1 MKLILQ
7 LLLTSLIWT
16 NSTNSQIF
24 STIGLYENI
33 VNTHENGNPMEIDYF
48 NDFGHELTIKQ
59 KRYFYESGRI
69 KAIGYYLTDNKVSW
83 KYFNENGDIINE
95 EITSQKNNIKSI
107 IKLDENLKKKSEEN
121 NSHNKSEEND
131 SHNNEHRKIN
141 ELLQE
146 LLYLK
151 NDSTQIDSTNDS
163 IHKITTTLKNLQ
175 ETIDTLNLSIQDI
188 DNDFREVVDMI
199 FQEQKI
205 LSERI
210 TKLEG
215 QTKELKRNQP
225 NTTWSNSNNRYLPG
239 NIQVQN
245 EKKWYQL
252 ITLKV
257 YPLPTKIGINAKY
270 PLKGIN
276 IYNMYKNT
284 NILFQLDFEYSPNL
298 IYKEHTTPILCGAI
312 QTDLPLIINLMKLD
326 LKMNLKLGMIS
337 MSNLPNNNFYLN
349 ISPGITMEMLKN
361 NKTISTILFI
371 TPEILASIGGDTD
384 ISIGFNLGIQIGMGE
399 LAFPE

>member
-33 VNTHENGNPMEIDYF
+33 VNTYDNDNPMEIDYF

-59 KRYFYESGRI
+59 KRYFYESGKI
-69 KAIGYYLTDNKVSW
+69 KAIGYYLTNNKVSW
-83 KYFNENGDIINE
+83 KYFDENGDIINE
-95 EITSQKNNIKSI
+95 EITSQKNSIKSI
-107 IKLDENLKKKSEEN
+107 IKLDNNLKKKSEEN
-121 NSHNKSEEND
+121 EKITLEND
-131 SHNNEHRKIN
+131 SHNDEHGKIN

-163 IHKITTTLKNLQ
+163 IHEITTTLKNLQ

-284 NILFQLDFEYSPNL
+284 NILFQLDFEYNPSL
-298 IYKEHTTPILCGAI
+298 IYKEHKTPMICGAI

-349 ISPGITMEMLKN
+349 ISPGITIEMLKN
-361 NKTISTILFI
+361 NKTISTILFM

-399 LAFPE
+399 LAFPK